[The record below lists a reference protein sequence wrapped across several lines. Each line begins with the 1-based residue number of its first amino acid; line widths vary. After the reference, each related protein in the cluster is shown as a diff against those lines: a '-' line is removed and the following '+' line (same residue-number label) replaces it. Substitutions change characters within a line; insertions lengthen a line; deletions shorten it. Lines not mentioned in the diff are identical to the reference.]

1 VSSTDVPAGDRMRAV
16 VLDPDADPVLDR
28 SRLRFAAMMVVVGVA
43 HFVAPRFF
51 ERIVPRWFP
60 WPREAVVVSG
70 VAEVA
75 SGVLLAVPATRRL
88 GGLLATATIVA
99 VYPANIQMAVDASRG
114 EDVGVPA
121 WAAWLRLPMQIPM
134 IRRAWSFTR

>member
-1 VSSTDVPAGDRMRAV
+1 MSPTDVPTGDRMRAV

-28 SRLRFAAMMVVVGVA
+28 SRLRFAAMMVAVGVA

-75 SGVLLAVPATRRL
+75 SGMLLAVPATRRL

-114 EDVGVPA
+114 QDVGVPA

>member
-1 VSSTDVPAGDRMRAV
+1 MNPTDVPTGDRMRAV

-60 WPREAVVVSG
+60 WAREAVVVSG

>member
-1 VSSTDVPAGDRMRAV
+1 MSTVEIPAGDRMRAV

-60 WPREAVVVSG
+60 WPREAVAVSG

-114 EDVGVPA
+114 QDVGVPA

>member
-1 VSSTDVPAGDRMRAV
+1 MSSNDVPAGDRMRAV

-28 SRLRFAAMMVVVGVA
+28 SRLRFAAMMVVVGLA

-60 WPREAVVVSG
+60 WPREAVAVSG

-114 EDVGVPA
+114 QDVGVPA